1 MVKEN
6 IKNELRSI
14 VNSAMSEKRKL
25 TQVEQERME
34 ELKNELIALQDKET
48 EEEDPKEEEEPMEDE
63 PNDDKEDEPSQEE
76 EEPMEDEPKEEEDK
90 IEKNAC
96 AQDDKKE
103 KKSCGQEDKENKR
116 TLNIKSKKMN
126 KEFRLLKAI
135 ADIANNRQLDDVAL
149 AVSDAGKE
157 EMRANGLSYGGQIQI
172 PVESRA
178 AISVTAEGE
187 DVVPTNIY
195 NVMEPLRAKNVL
207 VQAGAKFITN
217 LTGDVQIPLMSP
229 SNCGWESEMGEAP
242 EGAGT
247 FSSVKLS
254 PKRLTCYIDLSKQFL
269 VQQSCGAE
277 ELIRQDIINAINSKL
292 EQTILGAEQGT
303 TTQPAG
309 IFYNGG
315 TTLTALTNYK
325 SVAKLESQVDAAN
338 TFGEKKYIIGL
349 GAKATLR
356 TTGKGST
363 GGDSMILANG
373 EIDGTPVFATSNTG
387 NLNVA
392 YGEWSMLAIGQWGG
406 IDLVADPFTVAK
418 DGKVRIVVNAYFDA
432 KVLVPTAIAV
442 AKVNE

>member
-25 TQVEQERME
+25 TQLEQERME
-34 ELKNELIALQDKET
+34 ELKQELRALQDKEA
-48 EEEDPKEEEEPMEDE
+48 EEEDPKEEEKPMDE

-96 AQDDKKE
+96 AQVDKE
-103 KKSCGQEDKENKR
+103 KKSACAQEDKENKR

-135 ADIANNRQLDDVAL
+135 ADIANNRQMDDVAL
-149 AVSDAGKE
+149 AVSEQGRE
-157 EMRANGLSYGGQIQI
+157 EMRSNGLSYGGQIQI

-178 AISVTAEGE
+178 AISVTSEGE
-187 DVVPTNIY
+187 DVVATNIY

-242 EGAGT
+242 DGAGT

-254 PKRLTCYIDLSKQFL
+254 PRRITCYIDVSKQFL
-269 VQQSCGAE
+269 VQQSAGCE
-277 ELIRQDIINAINSKL
+277 ELIRQDIINALNSKL
-292 EQTILGAEQGT
+292 EATILGEDEGDAT
-303 TTQPAG
+303 KPAG
-309 IFYNGG
+309 IFATIKPSAHTISNFAD
-315 TTLTALTNYK
+315 LCNA
-325 SVAKLESQVDAAN
+325 ESDIEDAN
-338 TFGEKKYIIGL
+338 VIGELKYVMSNK
-349 GAKATLR
+349 AKAALR
-356 TTGKGST
+356 SMQKSAKTTQLV
-363 GGDSMILANG
+363 MENG
-373 EIDGTPVFATSNTG
+373 QIDGTPVLNTSHVG
-387 NLNVA
+387 GKKFA
-392 YGEWSMLAIGQWGG
+392 YGDWSNLAIGQFGAL
-406 IDLVADPFTVAK
+406 DLVVDNFSQSTRNV
-418 DGKVRIVVNAYFDA
+418 VRIVCTAYFDA
-432 KVLVPTAIAV
+432 KVLRPEAFVTGTIA
-442 AKVNE
+442 